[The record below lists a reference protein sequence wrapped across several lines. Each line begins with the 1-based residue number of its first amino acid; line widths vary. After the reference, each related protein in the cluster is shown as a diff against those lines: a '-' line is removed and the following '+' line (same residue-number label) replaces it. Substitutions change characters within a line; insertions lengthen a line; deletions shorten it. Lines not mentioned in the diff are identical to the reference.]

1 MSVEDILCTRCG
13 LCCDGTLLDD
23 AELSGEAEA
32 IRLEILGIETE
43 DDDVPVLPFPCA
55 ALNKTTCSIYRYR
68 PGCCRT
74 FECKLLQDTKA
85 EILSLDQAK
94 RRIHRALTLA
104 TQQNRLDARTRKFF
118 LP

>member
-1 MSVEDILCTRCG
+1 MSLEDILCTRCG

-32 IRLEILGIETE
+32 DRLEILGIETE

-55 ALNKTTCSIYRYR
+55 ALAGTSCRIYRYR
-68 PGCCRT
+68 PGVCRT

-85 EILSLDQAK
+85 GILSLDQAK
-94 RRIHRALTLA
+94 RRIRRARTQA
-104 TQQNRLDARTRKFF
+104 TQQHRLDARIRKFF